1 MSHSVFDP
9 DSLNDA
15 LIECVKAAGGSKV
28 VGHKLWPE
36 KMVDA
41 AQRHLLNCLQ
51 EGRSE
56 HLKPEQVVFIFKL
69 AREHGCHVGMAYLCQ
84 SLGYAPPVPLQPV
97 DEAAQLQRE
106 FIEATRQLALMAD
119 RIGGLQAS
127 ISTGLRA
134 VS

>member
-1 MSHSVFDP
+1 MSHQSFEP
-9 DSLNDA
+9 ESLNDA

-28 VGHKLWPE
+28 VGNKLFPE

-51 EGRSE
+51 DGWAE
-56 HLKPEQVVFIFKL
+56 HLKPDQVAFVFKL
-69 AREHGCHVGMAYLCQ
+69 AREHGSHVGMAYLCQ

-97 DEAAQLQRE
+97 DAVAQLQRE
-106 FIEATRQLALMAD
+106 FIEATRELSLMAA
-119 RIGGLQAS
+119 RIEVQQAS
-127 ISTGLRA
+127 MSTGLKV